1 MYVEDFAFSTDDNG
15 IEFVTYEEN
24 PTKTRQGGLRK
35 KRRVVQP
42 KMFATGG
49 QRCPVKLF
57 KTFLER
63 RPEEMRNSG
72 PFYLALNE
80 RPKTQ
85 VWYKRQRMGVNSIN
99 SFMKNMASQADIQ
112 GKKLTNHSA
121 RKTLVKKLKAANQ
134 PRSAIIGVTGHTNER
149 SLADYEEGDEKEQRL
164 ISSIISA
171 ECATAQSSRVR
182 QPLERL
188 DAVNIAVAN
197 TFLMN
202 DERSATFN
210 HFHGCQATINYNI
223 ASKLGNAKQQQ

>member
-1 MYVEDFAFSTDDNG
+1 
-15 IEFVTYEEN
+15 
-24 PTKTRQGGLRK
+24 
-35 KRRVVQP
+35 
-42 KMFATGG
+42 
-49 QRCPVKLF
+49 
-57 KTFLER
+57 
-63 RPEEMRNSG
+63 MRNSG
-72 PFYLALNE
+72 PFYLALYE

-85 VWYKRQRMGVNSIN
+85 VWYKHQRMGVNSIN

-188 DAVNIAVAN
+188 DAVNTAVAN

-202 DERSATFN
+202 DERSATVN
-210 HFHGCQATINYNI
+210 HFLGCQVTINYNI
-223 ASKLGNAKQQQ
+223 TSKLGNADQQQ

>member
-1 MYVEDFAFSTDDNG
+1 
-15 IEFVTYEEN
+15 
-24 PTKTRQGGLRK
+24 
-35 KRRVVQP
+35 
-42 KMFATGG
+42 
-49 QRCPVKLF
+49 
-57 KTFLER
+57 
-63 RPEEMRNSG
+63 
-72 PFYLALNE
+72 
-80 RPKTQ
+80 
-85 VWYKRQRMGVNSIN
+85 MGVNSIN

-188 DAVNIAVAN
+188 DAVNTAVAN

-202 DERSATFN
+202 DERSATVN
-210 HFHGCQATINYNI
+210 LFHGCQVTINYNI
-223 ASKLGNAKQQQ
+223 ASKLGNADQQQ